1 MPTHPALK
9 PRGGGWLGSC
19 ARYVSLW
26 DRRWPAKGV
35 GHLPGVGSVA
45 WGQHVASWYTLFL
58 YTGWVPEKP
67 TQTFKY
73 MRGGLEN
80 SAFLDVY
87 KLTTH
92 LLLRIARFQLQGG
105 GN

>member
-1 MPTHPALK
+1 MPAMRHSGTGDGQLRVWATSQVW
-9 PRGGGWLGSC
+9 GQWLG
-19 ARYVSLW
+19 
-26 DRRWPAKGV
+26 GN
-35 GHLPGVGSVA
+35 
-45 WGQHVASWYTLFL
+45 VASWYTLFL

-87 KLTTH
+87 KLTMH